1 MKMLVKQFLK
11 KPQTSEE
18 YKFMSIKLMYITNR
32 TDIAL
37 IAESAGVNRIFVD
50 LEYIGKNLRQ
60 GGMDT
65 VQNRHTPS
73 DAAAIKKVLTKSELL
88 VRVNPIH
95 DATNDYNSTED
106 EINEVVAA
114 GADIIMLPYFKTAND
129 VKRFINAVNGRTKTM
144 LLFES
149 AASVE
154 NIDSILALDGI
165 DEVYIGLNDLSLDY
179 GRKFLFSIL
188 ADGTVEKIT
197 EKFKEKNLSF
207 GFGGMAT
214 LDGGALPGKKVLPEH
229 YALGSTCVILSRA
242 FCNSNTIKNLDEIKI
257 IFEDGVKKIR
267 EYEEFC
273 IKQNVEFFK
282 QNHAELQ
289 KIVEE
294 ICK

>member
-1 MKMLVKQFLK
+1 
-11 KPQTSEE
+11 
-18 YKFMSIKLMYITNR
+18 MSLKLMYITNR

-37 IAESAGVNRIFVD
+37 IAESAGVDRVFVD

-65 VQNRHTPS
+65 VQNHHTPS
-73 DAAAIKKVLTKSELL
+73 DAAAIKNVLTKSELL

-95 DATNDYNSTED
+95 DETAEYNSTED
-106 EINEVVAA
+106 EINEVVDA
-114 GADIIMLPYFKTAND
+114 GADIIMLPYFKTAEE
-129 VKRFINAVNGRTKTM
+129 VSRFIRAVDGRAKTI

-149 AASVE
+149 AAAVE
-154 NIDSILALDGI
+154 NIDSILALEGI
-165 DEVYIGLNDLSLDY
+165 DEVYVGLNDLSLDY

-197 EKFKEKNLSF
+197 KKFKEKNLSF

-214 LDGGALPGKKVLPEH
+214 LEGGALPGKKVLPEH

-242 FCNSNTIKNLDEIKI
+242 FCNTNLIKDLDEIKS
-257 IFEDGVKKIR
+257 IFEDGVKNIR
-267 EYEEFC
+267 EYEKFC
-273 IKQNVEFFK
+273 SEQNIEFFK
-282 QNHAELQ
+282 QNHSELK

>member
-1 MKMLVKQFLK
+1 
-11 KPQTSEE
+11 
-18 YKFMSIKLMYITNR
+18 MSLKLMYITNR

-73 DAAAIKKVLTKSELL
+73 DAAAIKKVLSKSELL
-88 VRVNPIH
+88 VRVNPVH
-95 DATNDYNSTED
+95 DETDNYNSTED
-106 EINEVVAA
+106 EINEVINA
-114 GADIIMLPYFKTAND
+114 GADIIMLPYFKTADD
-129 VKRFINAVNGRTKTM
+129 VKRFIRAVDGRAKTM

-149 AASVE
+149 AASIQ
-154 NIDSILALDGI
+154 NIDSILEVGGI

-188 ADGTVEKIT
+188 ADGTVEKIVK
-197 EKFKEKNLSF
+197 KFKEKNLPF

-242 FCNSNTIKNLDEIKI
+242 FCNTNIIKDLDEIKST
-257 IFEDGVKKIR
+257 FENGVKKIR

-273 IKQNVEFFK
+273 LKQNIEFFK
-282 QNHAELQ
+282 QNHSELQ

>member
-1 MKMLVKQFLK
+1 MAL
-11 KPQTSEE
+11 
-18 YKFMSIKLMYITNR
+18 KLMYITNR
-32 TDIAL
+32 TDIAK
-37 IAESAGVNRIFVD
+37 IAEAAGVDRIFVD
-50 LEYIGKNLRQ
+50 LEYIGKNIRQ

-73 DAAAIKKVLTKSELL
+73 DAAEIKKVLNNAQLL

-95 DATNDYNSTED
+95 NSTQEYCSTEE
-106 EINEVVAA
+106 EIDAVINA
-114 GADIIMLPYFKTAND
+114 GADIIMLPYFKTADD
-129 VKRFINAVNGRTKTM
+129 VKRFITAVDGRAKTM

-149 AASVE
+149 AKSIE
-154 NIDSILALDGI
+154 NIDSILKLEGI

-188 ADGTVEKIT
+188 ADGTVEKIAK
-197 EKFKEKNLSF
+197 KFKEKKLPF

-242 FCNSNTIKNLDEIKI
+242 FCNTNVIQDLDEIKI
-257 IFEDGVKKIR
+257 TFENGVKKIR

-273 IKQNVEFFK
+273 SKQNEEFFYK
-282 QNHAELQ
+282 NHSELQ
-289 KIVEE
+289 NIVDE

>member
-1 MKMLVKQFLK
+1 
-11 KPQTSEE
+11 
-18 YKFMSIKLMYITNR
+18 MSLKLMYITNR
-32 TDIAL
+32 TDIAK
-37 IAESAGVNRIFVD
+37 IAEDAGVDRIFVD

-73 DAAAIKKVLTKSELL
+73 DAANIKKILTKAQLL

-95 DATNDYNSTED
+95 NSSNEYNSTEE
-106 EINEVVAA
+106 EINEVVNA
-114 GADIIMLPYFKTAND
+114 GADIIMLPYFKTADD
-129 VKRFINAVNGRTKTM
+129 VSRFIKAVDGRAKTM

-197 EKFKEKNLSF
+197 KKFKEKNLLF

-214 LDGGALPGKKVLPEH
+214 LDSGALPGKKVLPEH

-242 FCNSNTIKNLDEIKI
+242 FCNTNIIQDLDEIKS
-257 IFEDGVKKIR
+257 IFENGVKKIR

-273 IKQNVEFFK
+273 SKQNEEFFYK
-282 QNHAELQ
+282 NHSELQ

-294 ICK
+294 ICR

>member
-1 MKMLVKQFLK
+1 MAL
-11 KPQTSEE
+11 
-18 YKFMSIKLMYITNR
+18 KLMYITNR
-32 TDIAL
+32 TDIAK
-37 IAESAGVNRIFVD
+37 IAEAAGVDRIFVD
-50 LEYIGKNLRQ
+50 LEYIGKNIRQ

-73 DAAAIKKVLTKSELL
+73 DAAEIKKVLNNAQLL

-95 DATNDYNSTED
+95 NSTQEYCSTEE
-106 EINEVVAA
+106 EIDAVINA
-114 GADIIMLPYFKTAND
+114 GADIIMLPFFKTADD
-129 VKRFINAVNGRTKTM
+129 VKRFITAVDGRAKTM

-149 AASVE
+149 AKSIE
-154 NIDSILALDGI
+154 NIDSILKLEGI

-188 ADGTVEKIT
+188 ADGTVEKIAK
-197 EKFKEKNLSF
+197 KFKEKKLPF

-242 FCNSNTIKNLDEIKI
+242 FCNTNIIKDLDEIKST
-257 IFEDGVKKIR
+257 FKNGVKKIR

-273 IKQNVEFFK
+273 SKQDIEFF
-282 QNHAELQ
+282 QENHNELQ